1 MKQIWDNIWI
11 LFFSGEASF
20 SWFDGHW
27 PPWMLFLK
35 YYKQSSKL
43 FPDITTKIFDLMVL
57 CFLLVF
63 LGSRVF
69 YQWNVE
75 ISWDTNIWCVP
86 SKDHVYRMVIVEVKQ
101 YLTKPNHCIWPI
113 RTHYTFVSTN
123 EQFAP
128 NEDDIAMVQRPST
141 ITILYIWSLPLLVLL
156 PGGSSKKCQQNIV

>member
-1 MKQIWDNIWI
+1 MEITEAGEERDAFENIAKIKVNGRNQITIKDIKTQSRLQQIFKWNKSETIFE
-11 LFFSGEASF
+11 FFSGESLF
-20 SWFDGHW
+20 SWLVGHW
-27 PPWMLFLK
+27 PSWMLFLK

-113 RTHYTFVSTN
+113 RAHYTFVSTN
-123 EQFAP
+123 
-128 NEDDIAMVQRPST
+128 D
-141 ITILYIWSLPLLVLL
+141 YI
-156 PGGSSKKCQQNIV
+156 CM